1 MSHSNLII
9 KPQKSRL
16 WYITVG
22 FLLLFLLVTIY
33 VAGRYLSLADLAST
47 KEELVIS
54 QMHLAETQN
63 ALDRASE
70 SLVMQKQSSQVD
82 NQSNQEL
89 VNSVKNMQQTQ
100 NDLEEELK
108 FYRKIMAPER
118 DREGLAID
126 AMKISQADRSDEFH
140 FRLTLIQAGKQS
152 QFLKGDIVLR
162 LSGLLNGKNTEYDFR
177 ELGTF
182 KVKHFQFQFKYFQN
196 IQGFIHLPSGFEAKK
211 LTVAAK
217 TKGRRKN
224 QKVEKQMV
232 WQPEESQNYVRQ

>member
-1 MSHSNLII
+1 MTHSNLII

-16 WYITVG
+16 WYTTAG
-22 FLLLFLLVTIY
+22 FSLSLLFVVIY
-33 VAGRYLSLADLAST
+33 VTGRYLSLADLAST
-47 KEELVIS
+47 KEELAVS
-54 QMHLAETQN
+54 QERLAVTQR

-89 VNSVKNMQQTQ
+89 VNSVKNMQQVQ

-118 DREGLAID
+118 DQEGLAID
-126 AMKISQADRSDEFH
+126 ALDVSRTDKADEFH

-152 QFLKGDIVLR
+152 QFLKGDIILR

-182 KVKHFQFQFKYFQN
+182 KVKHFEFQFKYFQN
-196 IQGFIHLPSGFEAKK
+196 IQGFINLPSGFEAKK
-211 LTVAAK
+211 LTVAAQ

-224 QKVEKQMV
+224 QKAEKQMI
-232 WQPEESQNYVRQ
+232 WQPEESQNYVR

>member
-1 MSHSNLII
+1 MIHTNLII
-9 KPQKSRL
+9 KPRKSRL
-16 WYITVG
+16 WYATAG
-22 FLLLFLLVTIY
+22 FSLLFLLVAIY
-33 VAGRYLSLADLAST
+33 VTGRYLSLADLAST
-47 KEELVIS
+47 KEELAIS
-54 QMHLAETQN
+54 QIRLIETQS

-70 SLVMQKQSSQVD
+70 SLVMQKQSSRVD

-89 VNSVKNMQQTQ
+89 VNNVKNMQQMQ

-118 DREGLAID
+118 NQEGLTID
-126 AMKISQADRSDEFH
+126 AMKISRTDRVDEFH

-152 QFLKGDIVLR
+152 QFLKGDIIIR

-182 KVKHFQFQFKYFQN
+182 KAKHFQFQFKYFQN
-196 IQGFIHLPSGFEAKK
+196 IQGFINLPTGFEVRK
-211 LTVAAK
+211 LIVAAQ

-224 QKVEKQMV
+224 QKAEKQMA
-232 WQPEESQNYVRQ
+232 WQPEESQNYVR